1 MPTFA
6 PEAGKQ
12 FPVKIIRMKKTFEE
26 LKVAKSIL
34 KALNDIGFVE
44 PTPIQQRAIPKIN
57 SGVNIVGVAQTGT
70 GKTAAYL
77 LPLLTKLRKPEGMDP
92 RVLVIVPTR
101 ELAIQVGQDVAE
113 LTSYSDLRHAAIF
126 GGIGWTKH
134 AALVE
139 DGIDVL
145 IATPGRLWDLYQTG
159 VLRLKKIKYLVI
171 DEADR
176 MLDMGFMP
184 QLRQLQ
190 EIIPS
195 KKQNLL
201 FSATFSESIEIL
213 AEEFLDHYDKMEISP
228 SATPVELVTQKA
240 YKVPNYRTKL
250 NLISHLLEDEE
261 TFTRVVIFVKTKEH
275 ADGVFRVIE
284 RKTGGEKR
292 LLHSN
297 KAQNTRINAIQA
309 FKNGDV
315 RILITTDVSARG
327 MDVSQVSHVIN
338 FDLPNDYDDY
348 IHRIGRTARAGNKGD
363 AITLIDPSDEWHW
376 AKIEEMIR
384 QEIELQ
390 ELPEGIEILDTEFK
404 ENQDQ
409 LREIDRQRKADDP
422 TYQGAFHQ
430 KKRRGSSKRSFED
443 KFTRTRERQKRKKRR

>member
-1 MPTFA
+1 
-6 PEAGKQ
+6 
-12 FPVKIIRMKKTFEE
+12 MKKTFEE

-34 KALNDIGFVE
+34 KALDDIGFKE
-44 PTPIQQRAIPKIN
+44 PTPIQHKAIPKIN

-77 LPLLTKLRKPEGMDP
+77 LPLLTKLRKPEGVDP
-92 RVLVIVPTR
+92 RVVILVPTR
-101 ELAIQVGQDVAE
+101 ELSIQVGEDIAE
-113 LTSYSDLRHAAIF
+113 LTTYSELRHAAVF

-134 AALVE
+134 AALLEPGV
-139 DGIDVL
+139 DILV
-145 IATPGRLWDLYQTG
+145 ATPGRLWDLYQAG
-159 VLRLKKIKYLVI
+159 ALRLKKVKYLVV

-190 EIIPS
+190 EIIPARR
-195 KKQNLL
+195 QNLL
-201 FSATFSESIEIL
+201 FSATFSESIETL
-213 AEEFLDHYDKMEISP
+213 AEEFLDHYDKLEVAK
-228 SATPVELVTQKA
+228 SATPVEQVTQTA
-240 YKVPNYRTKL
+240 YRVPNYRTKL
-250 NLISHLLEDEE
+250 NLIKHLLDDQEK
-261 TFTRVVIFVKTKEH
+261 FTRVVIFVKTKEH
-275 ADGVFRVIE
+275 AEGVFKVIE
-284 RKTGGEKR
+284 RKTEGEKR
-292 LLHSN
+292 ILHSN
-297 KAQNTRINAIQA
+297 KGQNARINSINA
-309 FKNGDV
+309 FKGGDV

-376 AKIEEMIR
+376 KKIESLMR
-384 QEIELQ
+384 QEVILHD
-390 ELPEGIEILDTEFK
+390 LPEEVEIIETEFK

-409 LREIDRQRKADDP
+409 LREIDRQRKIDDP
-422 TYQGAFHQ
+422 TFQGAFHQ

-443 KFTRTRERQKRKKRR
+443 RFARTKARQKRKKRK

>member
-1 MPTFA
+1 M
-6 PEAGKQ
+6 
-12 FPVKIIRMKKTFEE
+12 RKTFEE

-34 KALNDIGFVE
+34 KALDDIGFIE

-77 LPLLTKLRKPEGMDP
+77 LPLLTKLRKPEGNDP
-92 RVLVIVPTR
+92 RVVVIVPTR

-113 LTSYSDLRHAAIF
+113 LTAYSELRHAAVF

-134 AALVE
+134 AALIE
-139 DGIDVL
+139 PGIDIL
-145 IATPGRLWDLYQTG
+145 IATPGRMWDMYQTG
-159 VLRLKKIKYLVI
+159 VLRLKKVKYLVI

-176 MLDMGFMP
+176 MLDLGFMP

-190 EIIPS
+190 EIIPV
-195 KKQNLL
+195 KRQNLL
-201 FSATFSESIEIL
+201 FSATFSENIETL
-213 AEEFLDHYDKMEISP
+213 AEEFLDHYDKMEIAP
-228 SATPVELVTQKA
+228 SATPVDLVTQIA

-250 NLISHLLEDEE
+250 NLIRHLLNDEE
-261 TFTRVVIFVKTKEH
+261 NFTRVVVFVKTKEH
-275 ADGVFRVIE
+275 ADGVFKVID
-284 RKTGGEKR
+284 RKTEGETR
-292 LLHSN
+292 LIHSN
-297 KAQNTRINAIQA
+297 KAQNSRINAIQA
-309 FKNGDV
+309 FKSGDV

-338 FDLPNDYDDY
+338 FDLPSDYDDY

-376 AKIEEMIR
+376 KKIEEMIR
-384 QEIELQ
+384 QDIILQ
-390 ELPEGIEILDTEFK
+390 ELPEGIEVLDTEFK
-404 ENQDQ
+404 ENQEQ
-409 LREIDRQRKADDP
+409 LREIDRQRRIDDP

-443 KFTRTRERQKRKKRR
+443 KFARTKERQKRKKRR